1 VTTLAGADE
10 LLVRVRAAG
19 LNRADYLEW
28 RAGVSAPTGR
38 ELAGEVLQVG
48 EGVTAWSVG
57 DRVMARGPGF
67 SSNPVVVPA
76 RMAMAIPESFSWEEA
91 GGLPIALMTMHD
103 AIATR
108 GRLRHGD
115 RVLVHAACSG
125 VGVAA
130 VQLAALLGAS
140 VVFATSRSDDKLRI
154 LRDHLGVLSAE
165 LVVINTS
172 TAEFESVATDV
183 DVIVDNVGASVLAGN
198 IAAAAVTARLV
209 QVGRLGGA
217 VAEID
222 LEEVARKRIELVGV
236 TFRTRSEDEVA
247 EIVARAVGQVAG
259 RIEAVRPRIERT
271 YPLGDL
277 TTALADLATNRH
289 VGKLVVV
296 SS

>member
-1 VTTLAGADE
+1 
-10 LLVRVRAAG
+10 
-19 LNRADYLEW
+19 
-28 RAGVSAPTGR
+28 
-38 ELAGEVLQVG
+38 
-48 EGVTAWSVG
+48 
-57 DRVMARGPGF
+57 MARGPGF
-67 SSNPVVVPA
+67 SSDPVVVPA
-76 RMAMAIPESFSWEEA
+76 RMAMAVPESFSWEEA

-103 AIATR
+103 ALATH
-108 GRLRHGD
+108 GRLRPGD

-130 VQLAALLGAS
+130 VQLAALLGAA
-140 VVFATSRSDDKLRI
+140 VVFATSRSDDKLRT
-154 LRDHLGVLSAE
+154 LREHLGVLSSE

-172 TAEFESVATDV
+172 TTEFESVATDV

-198 IAAAAVTARLV
+198 VAAAAVTARLV

-247 EIVARAVGQVAG
+247 EIVSRAAGQLAG
-259 RIEAVRPRIERT
+259 RFEAVRPRIERT

-277 TTALADLATNRH
+277 TNALADLATNRH